1 VPELPEVE
9 TIARVLRQH
18 LLGQRLDGARLA
30 AISRHGKALLFNFS
44 DAAPGRERLV
54 ARLGMTGTLRLN
66 APPDKHTQTVLQFER
81 DTLVY
86 SDIRKFGRLVWSAE
100 PLHLGPDILAMPAEQ
115 LAAKLATR
123 ERAIKPL
130 LLDQALASGLGNIYV
145 DECLFAARTHP
156 LTPASCVDAVAL
168 SNAVTRI
175 LEAAIAAGGST
186 ISDFFDPLGR
196 AGQYQLQHRVYG
208 RSGEPCPN
216 CGAPIVRL
224 LVAQR
229 GTHICPQ
236 CQPLPLHR

>member
-1 VPELPEVE
+1 MPELPEVE
-9 TIARVLRQH
+9 TIARVLRPH
-18 LLGQRLDGARLA
+18 LLGQRLDGARLNV
-30 AISRHGKALLFNFS
+30 IRRHGKALLFDFS

-54 ARLGMTGTLRLN
+54 VRLGMTGTLRLN
-66 APPDKHTQTVLQFER
+66 ATPDKHTQAVLQFER

-86 SDIRKFGRLVWSAE
+86 SDIRKFGRLLWSSE

-115 LAAKLATR
+115 LAAKLAPR
-123 ERAIKPL
+123 QRAIKPL

-156 LTPASCVDAVAL
+156 LTPARSVDAKAL
-168 SNAVTRI
+168 SQAVTRI

-196 AGQYQLQHRVYG
+196 AGRYQEQHQVYG
-208 RSGEPCPN
+208 RQGEPCPN
-216 CGAPIVRL
+216 CGGLIARL

-229 GTHICPQ
+229 GTHICPR
-236 CQPLPLHR
+236 CQPATA